1 MAELTITLDG
11 WEELVA
17 AIGRIAAIEAMR
29 PAMGDSLDKVWGD
42 LARYPEPPTPG
53 TFAGFKSEKQR
64 RWFFAALREGLI
76 EVPYRR
82 TGMLGRSWTMRIDST
97 VDGIEGRV
105 GTNIVYAP
113 WVQDKDRQ
121 AAIHQGR
128 WQTAQDVLE
137 RERDWIVRRFQRE
150 IDRLLRS

>member
-1 MAELTITLDG
+1 MDLNIQVRGVDQLVLKLG
-11 WEELVA
+11 RLVA
-17 AIGRIAAIEAMR
+17 FTNLR
-29 PAMGDSLDKVWGD
+29 PAMTESLNKVWGD
-42 LARYPEPPTPG
+42 LAKYPHRPTSG

-82 TGMLGRSWTMRIDST
+82 TGTLGRSWTMRIDST
-97 VDGIEGRV
+97 MDGIEGRI

-113 WVQDKDRQ
+113 WVQDRDRQ

-137 RERDWIVRRFQRE
+137 KLKDWIVRRFNSQ
-150 IDRLLRS
+150 IKRLLEE